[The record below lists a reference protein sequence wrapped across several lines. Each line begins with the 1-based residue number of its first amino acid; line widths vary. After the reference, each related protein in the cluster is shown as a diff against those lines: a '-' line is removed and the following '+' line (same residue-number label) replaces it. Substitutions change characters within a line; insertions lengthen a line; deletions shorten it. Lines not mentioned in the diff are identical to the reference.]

1 MTARFRATVL
11 VAFTLVSAA
20 LVCSSAALGDTP
32 EWQRDL
38 DYLTW
43 DRRAEGANAAAGG
56 PVYLQPEGQRTAAVS
71 NVAPAPTWQLRVR
84 DFYSIVTP
92 RGLRSM
98 WSRNDAPSDA
108 TATLTVPAPGLAVE
122 QPVGAV
128 ARRNE
133 LPMHGSI
140 VR

>member
-1 MTARFRATVL
+1 MALGFRATVL

-20 LVCSSAALGDTP
+20 LVVSSAALGDTP

-43 DRRAEGANAAAGG
+43 DRRAECANAAAGG

-71 NVAPAPTWQLRVR
+71 NAPAPTWQLRVR

-98 WSRNDAPSDA
+98 WSRGEETQGAP
-108 TATLTVPAPGLAVE
+108 ATLTVPAPGLAVE